1 MLSMNMEEDGGIFSS
16 SSQLRVDL
24 LTWAMSGTDD
34 RHFFLK
40 ESDIRATDCIKKKK
54 TGTT

>member
-1 MLSMNMEEDGGIFSS
+1 MEEEESISSS
-16 SSQLRVDL
+16 SSQLGVDL

-34 RHFFLK
+34 RHFLK
-40 ESDIRATDCIKKKK
+40 ESDIRAIDCIKKKK